1 MDLHT
6 GDTEFVRIWRNK
18 DLANHLWT
26 PKSVCMFNHV
36 GTDKCFD
43 DISDITVFGS
53 GKTEFT
59 TSREFLIL
67 CRLDIT
73 TYPFDE
79 QMCIIQL
86 GNLHHFADFINFD
99 VTTSEFELIRSFNN
113 NEEWE
118 ILVLDASVDKRK
130 IPDRRMKFLQ

>member
-1 MDLHT
+1 
-6 GDTEFVRIWRNK
+6 
-18 DLANHLWT
+18 
-26 PKSVCMFNHV
+26 MFNHV

-59 TSREFLIL
+59 TSRQFLIL
-67 CRLDIT
+67 CRLHIT